1 MRKKPQYH
9 TRAFSLDENS
19 YQAIIE
25 LADAKA
31 LSISAAA
38 RLLLQDGIAATKKRE
53 KLLSV

>member
-25 LADAKA
+25 LADAKM

-38 RLLLQDGIAATKKRE
+38 RLLIQDGIAANKKRE
-53 KLLSV
+53 DLSV

>member
-9 TRAFSLDENS
+9 VRAFSLDDNS

-25 LADAKA
+25 LANTKM

-38 RLLLQDGIAATKKRE
+38 RLLLQDGIAANKKRE
-53 KLLSV
+53 ELSV